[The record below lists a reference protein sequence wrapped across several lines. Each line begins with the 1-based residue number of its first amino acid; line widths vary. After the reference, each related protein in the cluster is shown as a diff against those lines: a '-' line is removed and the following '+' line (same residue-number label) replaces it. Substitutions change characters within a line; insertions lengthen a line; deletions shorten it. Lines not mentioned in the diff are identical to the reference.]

1 MSIQTVTKQGRPAV
15 TSDEA
20 MRIARLDAEAVYGDL
35 SSYCITVFC
44 GQDGWHVDY
53 ELTEPLIAGGG
64 PHYVIDGATGQI
76 IFKRYD
82 Q

>member
-1 MSIQTVTKQGRPAV
+1 MSTQTMTPRGRPAV

-35 SSYCITVFC
+35 SSYCITLFY
-44 GQDGWHVDY
+44 GQDGWHIDY
-53 ELTEPLIAGGG
+53 ELTEPLVAGGG
-64 PHYVIDGATGQI
+64 PHYVIDGATGLI
-76 IFKRYD
+76 VSKRYD